1 MKWNGW
7 GYNDSKF
14 VVMNEDLSIHFTGS
28 RYPIGNLELPYFKQ
42 WVLEVFQLDFSI
54 RHVPKPLPTVYP
66 DPKVD
71 DAFIEDLK
79 KANILYSLKGVD
91 RLIRSHGQTLY
102 EIHNLREGII
112 ERIPDIVLWP
122 KSHGDVVL
130 IVNSANAHNVT
141 IIPFG
146 GGTSVSGSVSRIK
159 CFSVKCFKIR

>member
-42 WVLEVFQLDFSI
+42 WVLEMFQLDFSI

-71 DAFIEDLK
+71 DAFIEHLK
-79 KANILYSLKGVD
+79 KANILYSLKGLD

-112 ERIPDIVLWP
+112 KRIPDIVLWP
-122 KSHGDVVL
+122 KSHQDVVF
-130 IVNSANAHNVT
+130 IVNSANSHNVT

-146 GGTSVSGSVSRIK
+146 GGTSVSGSVGWNNFLPLK
-159 CFSVKCFKIR
+159 Y